1 MTDLLTPGQ
10 VVSWGYNRPAPPHER
25 TPEERLLHRLSRDYL
40 TLWEKHEKK
49 KAALKDRGVI
59 ETVLEICEEER
70 DALKVRV
77 KELETTIGWYEE
89 KHPND

>member
-1 MTDLLTPGQ
+1 MTDLLTPE
-10 VVSWGYNRPAPPHER
+10 VVKEWQQRNESLRGGAWFNNTIDTLCRN
-25 TPEERLLHRLSRDYL
+25 YL

-59 ETVLEICEEER
+59 EMVLEICEEER

-77 KELETTIGWYEE
+77 TQLEQEIGALLR
-89 KHPND
+89 